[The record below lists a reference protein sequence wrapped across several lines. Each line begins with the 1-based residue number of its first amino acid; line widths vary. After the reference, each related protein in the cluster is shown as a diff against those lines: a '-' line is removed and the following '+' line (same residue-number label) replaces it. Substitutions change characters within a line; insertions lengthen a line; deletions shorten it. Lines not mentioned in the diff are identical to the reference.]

1 MTQPDLLS
9 QPASN
14 VFLHGGWRC
23 GSTYVWSR
31 FRALR
36 KTLSFYEP
44 FSEQL
49 ASCTA
54 ESILKNTEQTWDS
67 RHPAL
72 AAPYFSEYLPMVG
85 SSGVCF
91 YDDRFATERYFVG
104 VQEQLL
110 EQDYLGLLM
119 ECARRENKQAILG
132 FSRSLGRVGAIKQAF
147 DGCHV
152 VLVRDPLQQWLSTR
166 SYREPDQ
173 ASYFEL
179 QPLMILALARPE
191 SPAGA
196 IASWLRLPKLSGDS
210 YRHQYRSLRRHF
222 RVVDDELSY
231 KAFLAVYMLSHMHA
245 LLHADLVIDMDLLS
259 RSPSYRQSIS
269 TAFHERAGLAPDFR
283 DCSLPLHATDVMP
296 IDVERIHH
304 DVAEQVLKRELD
316 YRDALASASIAGSF
330 SVVMNKLRAV
340 HRGPANATEHSS
352 LQPIP
357 LVRTS
362 HRGASGTGG
371 LRRWLGLG
379 GRSSD

>member
-1 MTQPDLLS
+1 MTQPARTSL
-9 QPASN
+9 PASN
-14 VFLHGGWRC
+14 IFLHGGWRC

-36 KTLSFYEP
+36 ETLSFYEP

-54 ESILKNTEQTWDS
+54 ESILKNTDQTWDS

-72 AAPYFSEYLPMVG
+72 SAPYFSEYLPMVG

-91 YDDRFATERYFVG
+91 YDDRFATQRYFVG
-104 VQEQLL
+104 VQDKLFE
-110 EQDYLGLLM
+110 EDYLGLLL
-119 ECARRENKQAILG
+119 EFASNESKCAVLG
-132 FSRSLGRVGAIKQAF
+132 FSRSLGRVGAIKQVF

-166 SYREPDQ
+166 SYREPNQ

-196 IASWLRLPKLSGDS
+196 IANWLRLPRLSGDS

-222 RVVDDELSY
+222 RVLDDELSY
-231 KAFLAVYMLSHMHA
+231 KAFIAVYMLSYMHA
-245 LLHADLVIDMDLLS
+245 LLYADLVIDMDLLS

-269 TAFHERAGLAPDFR
+269 TAFQERVDLAPDFS
-283 DCSLPLHATDVMP
+283 DCSLPLHATDTLS
-296 IDVERIHH
+296 IDIERIHH
-304 DVAEQVLKRELD
+304 DVAEQVLERELG
-316 YRDALASASIAGSF
+316 YRDELASASIAGSF

-340 HRGPANATEHSS
+340 HRGPANAKEHSA
-352 LQPIP
+352 LRPIP
-357 LVRTS
+357 LVR
-362 HRGASGTGG
+362 ASGLSGAGG

-379 GRSSD
+379 

>member
-1 MTQPDLLS
+1 MTRPD
-9 QPASN
+9 PASLHAPN
-14 VFLHGGWRC
+14 VYLHGGWRC

-36 KTLSFYEP
+36 ETLSYYEP

-49 ASCTA
+49 ASGTA
-54 ESILKNTEQTWDS
+54 ESILKNTAQTWDS

-85 SSGVCF
+85 SNGVCF
-91 YDDRFATERYFVG
+91 YDDRFATQRYFVG
-104 VQEQLL
+104 AHEKLF
-110 EQDYLGLLM
+110 EEDYLGLLL
-119 ECARRENKQAILG
+119 EFARNENKHAVFG
-132 FSRSLGRVGAIKQAF
+132 FSRSLGRVGAIKRGF

-152 VLVRDPLQQWLSTR
+152 VLVRDPLQQWLSSR
-166 SYREPDQ
+166 SYREPNQ
-173 ASYFEL
+173 PSYFEL

-196 IASWLRLPKLSGDS
+196 IARWLRLPSLSGDS
-210 YRHQYRSLRRHF
+210 YRHLYRSLRRHF
-222 RVVDDELSY
+222 RTLDDELSY
-231 KAFLAVYMLSHMHA
+231 QAFIAVYLLSYMHA

-269 TAFHERAGLAPDFR
+269 SAFQERVGLAPDFS
-283 DCSLPLHATDVMP
+283 DCSLPLHATDALP
-296 IDVERIHH
+296 IDIDRIH
-304 DVAEQVLKRELD
+304 DEVAERVLKQEIG
-316 YRDALASASIAGSF
+316 YRGELASASIAGGF

-340 HRGPANATEHSS
+340 HRGPANANEHSA

-357 LVRTS
+357 LAQTS
-362 HRGASGTGG
+362 YRGLSGAGG

-379 GRSSD
+379 

>member
-1 MTQPDLLS
+1 MTQTDRPGS
-9 QPASN
+9 PASN

-23 GSTYVWSR
+23 GSTYVWNR

-36 KTLSFYEP
+36 ETLSYYEP

-49 ASCTA
+49 ASCTS

-91 YDDRFATERYFVG
+91 YDDRFATRRYFVG
-104 VQEQLL
+104 AHEKLF
-110 EQDYLGLLM
+110 EEDYLGLLL
-119 ECARRENKQAILG
+119 EFARHEDKRAVFG
-132 FSRSLGRVGAIKQAF
+132 FSRSLGRVGAIKRAF

-152 VLVRDPLQQWLSTR
+152 VLVRDPLQQWLSSR
-166 SYREPDQ
+166 SYREPNQ

-196 IASWLRLPKLSGDS
+196 VASWLRLPKLAGES
-210 YRHQYRSLRRHF
+210 YRQHYSLLRRHF
-222 RVVDDELSY
+222 RVLDDELSY
-231 KAFLAVYMLSHMHA
+231 KAFIAVYMLSYMHA

-259 RSPSYRQSIS
+259 RSPGYRQSIS
-269 TAFHERAGLAPDFR
+269 TAFQERVGLAPDFS
-283 DCSLPLHATDVMP
+283 DCSLPLHATDALP

-304 DVAEQVLKRELD
+304 DMAEQVLKQEIG
-316 YRDALASASIAGSF
+316 YRDELASASIAGSF

-340 HRGPANATEHSS
+340 HRGPANAKEHSS
-352 LQPIP
+352 LRPIS

-362 HRGASGTGG
+362 HRGDSGAGG
-371 LRRWLGLG
+371 LRRWLGLE
-379 GRSSD
+379 

>member
-1 MTQPDLLS
+1 MTRPDPTS
-9 QPASN
+9 PPVAN

-31 FRALR
+31 FRCLR
-36 KTLSFYEP
+36 ETLSYYEP

-85 SSGVCF
+85 GSGVCF
-91 YDDRFATERYFVG
+91 YDDRFATQRYFVG
-104 VQEQLL
+104 AQEKLV
-110 EQDYLGLLM
+110 EEDYLGLLL
-119 ECARRENKQAILG
+119 EVARNENRQAVLG
-132 FSRSLGRVGAIKQAF
+132 FSRSLGRVGAIKRAF
-147 DGCHV
+147 EGCHV

-166 SYREPDQ
+166 SYREPNQ

-196 IASWLRLPKLSGDS
+196 IARCLRLPTLSGDS

-222 RVVDDELSY
+222 RVLDDELSY
-231 KAFLAVYMLSHMHA
+231 QAFIAVYMLSHMHA

-259 RSPSYRQSIS
+259 RSPGYRQSIS
-269 TAFHERAGLAPDFR
+269 TAFQERVGLAPDFS
-283 DCSLPLHATDVMP
+283 DCSLPLHATDVLP
-296 IDVERIHH
+296 IDVERIHR
-304 DVAEQVLKRELD
+304 DVAEQVLKQEFD
-316 YRDALASASIAGSF
+316 YRDELASASIAGSF

-340 HRGPANATEHSS
+340 HRGPAHAKEHSS
-352 LQPIP
+352 LRPIP

-362 HRGASGTGG
+362 HRGVSGAGG

-379 GRSSD
+379 SSE